1 MAAVAV
7 CCVQAA
13 FLELLAAE
21 GEEAWAAAERALAPV
36 LRQKAELAAEA
47 TAVAK
52 AKGAWAASGAELSN
66 ESCLLAAQCQP
77 QLALAQNSRGYRLL
91 ILPMW

>member
-1 MAAVAV
+1 MAVPV
-7 CCVQAA
+7 CCEQAA

-21 GEEAWAAAERALAPV
+21 GEEAWGAAERALAPV

-52 AKGAWAASGAELSN
+52 AKGAWGSQHSRAELS
-66 ESCLLAAQCQP
+66 
-77 QLALAQNSRGYRLL
+77 
-91 ILPMW
+91 